1 MGVTPKTKVGG
12 KLVGECIGARKM
24 QDVKMS
30 DQLARRKMQDIVKSL
45 KSLSPYSQ
53 LIYKYTLQESAY
65 RRSRTCSS
73 NSSDTGTR
81 ESAPQ
86 LRCGCDGNFFPQ
98 ICLTCSRLTTWSVIF
113 TSYVFMSCNFQCPAF
128 LRPVFSVN
136 PMPPPRQH
144 ARTHAQTDGQR
155 EHIMLQS
162 HIGRAK
168 AKNFMVHYD
177 DRTTA
182 EYYLRV
188 TA

>member
-65 RRSRTCSS
+65 CRSRTCSS

-86 LRCGCDGNFFPQ
+86 LRCGCDGNFFSTD
-98 ICLTCSRLTTWSVIF
+98 LSHMF
-113 TSYVFMSCNFQCPAF
+113 TSYYLVRHFHV
-128 LRPVFSVN
+128 LRFHV
-136 PMPPPRQH
+136 
-144 ARTHAQTDGQR
+144 
-155 EHIMLQS
+155 L
-162 HIGRAK
+162 
-168 AKNFMVHYD
+168 
-177 DRTTA
+177 
-182 EYYLRV
+182 
-188 TA
+188 

>member
-1 MGVTPKTKVGG
+1 MENA
-12 KLVGECIGARKM
+12 LGARKM

-45 KSLSPYSQ
+45 KSLGPYSQ

-73 NSSDTGTR
+73 NSCDTGTR

-113 TSYVFMSCNFQCPAF
+113 TSYVFTSCNFQCPAF
-128 LRPVFSVN
+128 YVLYFQSTQCLRPGS
-136 PMPPPRQH
+136 MH
-144 ARTHAQTDGQR
+144 AHTHRRTDNANTSCSS
-155 EHIMLQS
+155 L
-162 HIGRAK
+162 
-168 AKNFMVHYD
+168 
-177 DRTTA
+177 T
-182 EYYLRV
+182 
-188 TA
+188 